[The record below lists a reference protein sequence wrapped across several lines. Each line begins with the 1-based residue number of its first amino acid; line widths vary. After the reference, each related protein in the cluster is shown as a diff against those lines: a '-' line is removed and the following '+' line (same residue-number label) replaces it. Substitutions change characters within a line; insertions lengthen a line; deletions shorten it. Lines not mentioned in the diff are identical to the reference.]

1 MVAQQRTKR
10 ECVEMRV
17 GPVQRHYMRWEARL
31 GTTLQKVRVQASNP
45 RVDMSSL
52 PQEQVYLLGKAV
64 VNLPEIVAP
73 TRIALLAMT
82 RIWEIA
88 GVVEEAFDP
97 AIVQLGS

>member
-1 MVAQQRTKR
+1 
-10 ECVEMRV
+10 
-17 GPVQRHYMRWEARL
+17 MRWEARL

-82 RIWEIA
+82 RIWEVP